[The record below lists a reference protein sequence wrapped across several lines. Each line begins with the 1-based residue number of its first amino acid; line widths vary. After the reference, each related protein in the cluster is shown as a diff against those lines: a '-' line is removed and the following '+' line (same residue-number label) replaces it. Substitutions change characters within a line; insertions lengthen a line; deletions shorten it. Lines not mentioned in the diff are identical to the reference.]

1 MILTIASMKGGVG
14 KTTTAV
20 HLAAF
25 FAEHGATLL
34 VDGDLNRSSLSW
46 VRRGPEFKFSVCDM
60 TAAAKESRGK
70 DHIIID
76 TGANPD
82 RATLKELAAGCDYLL
97 IPTTP
102 TSLSMEGLMSTI
114 SALQELKSFGVVLT
128 MVDSRR
134 QGTTTAARAQ
144 LESFGIPVLSQ
155 TIRRLAC
162 HETAPNEGVL
172 VRDVKDR
179 MAAIAWDE
187 YRSLGSEVLGYAE

>member
-1 MILTIASMKGGVG
+1 MIVTVASMKGGVG

-46 VRRGPEFKFSVCDM
+46 ARRGPEFDFSACDM

-82 RATLKELAAGCDYLL
+82 RATLKELAAGCDFLV

-128 MVDSRR
+128 MTDSRR
-134 QGTTTAARAQ
+134 QGTTTAARER
-144 LESFGIPVLSQ
+144 LESFGIPVLNQ

-162 HETAPNEGVL
+162 HEAAPNDGVL

-187 YRSLGSEVLGYAE
+187 YRTLGSEILSHAE

>member
-1 MILTIASMKGGVG
+1 MIITVCSTKGGVS

-25 FAEHGATLL
+25 FADRGPTLL

-46 VRRGPEFKFSVCDM
+46 ARRGPEFKFAACDM

-70 DHIIID
+70 DHIVID

-82 RATLKELAAGCDYLL
+82 RATLKELANGCDFLL

-102 TSLSMEGLMSTI
+102 TSLSMEGLMGTI
-114 SALQELKSFGVVLT
+114 SALQELKSFGVVLA

-144 LESFGIPVLSQ
+144 LESFGIPVLKQ

-162 HETAPNEGVL
+162 HETAPNDGVL

-179 MAAIAWDE
+179 MAAIAWAE
-187 YRSLGSEVLGYAE
+187 YEALGREVLSYAE

>member
-1 MILTIASMKGGVG
+1 MIVTVASMKGGVG

-25 FAEHGATLL
+25 LAEHGATLL

-46 VRRGPEFKFSVCDM
+46 ARRGPELGFAACDM

-70 DHIIID
+70 ENIVID

-82 RATLKELAAGCDYLL
+82 RATLKELASGCDFLL

-102 TSLSMEGLMSTI
+102 TSLSMEGLMGTI

-134 QGTTTAARAQ
+134 KGASDTARAT
-144 LESFGIPVLSQ
+144 LEGFGIPVLNQ

-162 HETAPNEGVL
+162 HETAPQEGVL
-172 VRDVKDR
+172 VRDVRDR
-179 MAAIAWDE
+179 MAGIAWGE
-187 YRSLGSEVLGYAE
+187 YRRLGQEVLSYG